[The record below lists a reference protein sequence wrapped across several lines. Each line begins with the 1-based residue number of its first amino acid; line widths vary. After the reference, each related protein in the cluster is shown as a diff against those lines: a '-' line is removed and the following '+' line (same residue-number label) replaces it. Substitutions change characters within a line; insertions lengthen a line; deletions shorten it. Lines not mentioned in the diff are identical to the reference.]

1 MGIGGAQVVHCP
13 GRTWL
18 SLGRSLSLVEVG
30 GTAGFPVALWLK
42 NKFAL
47 QPLLE

>member
-1 MGIGGAQVVHCP
+1 MGIGGAQVVQYP

-18 SLGRSLSLVEVG
+18 SLSRRLSLGEVG
-30 GTAGFPVALWLK
+30 GTAGFPVAFWLK